1 MREIEIEKALVKEV
15 KRQGGLCWKFV
26 SPGNNGVPDR
36 IVLLPNGRIAFVETK
51 APEKKPRPLQL
62 VRHETLRKLGFSVYV
77 IDRMEQITKVIQ
89 EPTNSNHSHGGD
101 EA

>member
-51 APEKKPRPLQL
+51 APGKKPRPLQL

-89 EPTNSNHSHGGD
+89 ELTNSNHSHGGD

>member
-1 MREIEIEKALVKEV
+1 MREIEIEKALVREV
-15 KRQGGLCWKFV
+15 KQRGGLCWKFV

-51 APEKKPRPLQL
+51 APGKKPKPLQL

-89 EPTNSNHSHGGD
+89 ELTNSNHSHGGD
-101 EA
+101 ET

>member
-1 MREIEIEKALVKEV
+1 MREIEIEKALVREV
-15 KRQGGLCWKFV
+15 KQRCGLCWKFV

-51 APEKKPRPLQL
+51 APGKKPKPLQL

-89 EPTNSNHSHGGD
+89 ELTNSNHSHGGD
-101 EA
+101 ET

>member
-1 MREIEIEKALVKEV
+1 MQENEIEKKLKNQVEAAH
-15 KRQGGLCWKFV
+15 GLCLKFT

-51 APEKKPRPLQL
+51 APGKKPRPLQL
-62 VRHETLRKLGFSVYV
+62 VRHEALRNLGFSVYV

-89 EPTNSNHSHGGD
+89 ELTNSNHSHGGD